1 MDLHAEASNV
11 PTLSSL
17 SISDANESLN
27 ETPRHGEL
35 TLEEQDP
42 HDLVAHGDEMS
53 EEDDESSEVE
63 SEESDEEE
71 EEEEEEL
78 SWISWFCSLRGNEFF
93 CEIDEDYIVDD
104 FNLTGLNGI
113 VPFYDYAMDMI
124 LDVETPHDEA
134 LSEGQQEI
142 VESAAEMLYGL
153 IHARY
158 ILTSKGMA
166 AMLEKYQN
174 VDFGRCHRVYCQ
186 GQPVLPVGQSDI
198 PRHTTVNIFCPRCRD
213 IFFPKSQRQDTDG
226 AYFGTTF
233 PHLFLMTHLALVP
246 SPPAQ
251 VYVPRV
257 FGYKVHK
264 ASAYYVGK
272 KDADSDRNGHRRGR
286 RKLLQHT
293 DKQ

>member
-1 MDLHAEASNV
+1 MESNAESSIV
-11 PTLSSL
+11 PDLSSL
-17 SISDANESLN
+17 SLADAVHVEDSIND
-27 ETPRHGEL
+27 TPRALDENDMLGAEA
-35 TLEEQDP
+35 
-42 HDLVAHGDEMS
+42 DLS
-53 EEDDESSEVE
+53 EDESSDDVASEE
-63 SEESDEEE
+63 SEEEEE

-78 SWISWFCSLRGNEFF
+78 SWIAWFCSLRGNEFF

-113 VPFYDYAMDMI
+113 VPYYDYAMDMI
-124 LDVETPHDEA
+124 LDVETAHDDA
-134 LSEGQQEI
+134 LTDVQQEL

-166 AMLEKYQN
+166 AMLEKYHN

-213 IFFPKSQRQDTDG
+213 IFFPKSQRQGNIDG

-233 PHLFLMTHLALVP
+233 PHLFLMTHLTLVP

-264 ASAYYVGK
+264 SSAYYVGK
-272 KDADSDRNGHRRGR
+272 KDAHESNGHRRGR
-286 RKLLQHT
+286 RKLMQTT
-293 DKQ
+293 DKQP

>member
-1 MDLHAEASNV
+1 METHDASAV
-11 PTLSSL
+11 PDLSSL
-17 SISDANESLN
+17 TLDEHDSREELVLDEAALSGDELDVSEEESSDA
-27 ETPRHGEL
+27 
-35 TLEEQDP
+35 D
-42 HDLVAHGDEMS
+42 DDS
-53 EEDDESSEVE
+53 ED
-63 SEESDEEE
+63 
-71 EEEEEEL
+71 EEEEL

-104 FNLTGLNGI
+104 FNLTGLNSI
-113 VPFYDYAMDMI
+113 VPYYDYAMDMI
-124 LDVETPHDEA
+124 LDVETPHDEN
-134 LSEGQQEI
+134 LTDTQQEM
-142 VESAAEMLYGL
+142 VESAAEMLFGL

-186 GQPVLPVGQSDI
+186 GQPVLPVGQSDV

-213 IFFPKSQRQDTDG
+213 IFFPKSQRQSSMFSPLMNMPLMELFFVDIDG

-233 PHLFLMTHLALVP
+233 PHLFLMTHLSLVP
-246 SPPAQ
+246 SPPTQ

-264 ASAYYVGK
+264 SSAYYSGK
-272 KDADSDRNGHRRGR
+272 KDPKDADRNSHRRGR
-286 RKLLQHT
+286 RKLMLENP
-293 DKQ
+293 